1 VTFHQ
6 LGDPRAFIPTFGE
19 DPSAAVATAIEELTA
34 AADENARVRRWKR
47 GLALVALVPP
57 WPARPSLPSRGC
69 MEDDRMRGMS
79 RKSNG
84 GPSEAL
90 KRVARQI
97 AEEYDVRTFAPGEP
111 VPPGYFT
118 PNHYTGGSL
127 RRKKGAVPSA
137 VAQSNGRR

>member
-57 WPARPSLPSRGC
+57 
-69 MEDDRMRGMS
+69 
-79 RKSNG
+79 
-84 GPSEAL
+84 
-90 KRVARQI
+90 
-97 AEEYDVRTFAPGEP
+97 
-111 VPPGYFT
+111 
-118 PNHYTGGSL
+118 
-127 RRKKGAVPSA
+127 
-137 VAQSNGRR
+137 GRRGLRCPRAGVWKMIECAG

>member
-1 VTFHQ
+1 MT
-6 LGDPRAFIPTFGE
+6 R
-19 DPSAAVATAIEELTA
+19 
-34 AADENARVRRWKR
+34 
-47 GLALVALVPP
+47 
-57 WPARPSLPSRGC
+57 
-69 MEDDRMRGMS
+69 MS

-97 AEEYDVRTFAPGEP
+97 AEEYDVRTFAPGEA

-127 RRKKGAVPSA
+127 RRKKGAA
-137 VAQSNGRR
+137 AQSNGHS